1 MLKLKNFYYF
11 SDSDHEA
18 KIDKDMKGV
27 AEEKALR
34 GLLSSG
40 EEDEDEE
47 NGEKKKSDADD
58 NADGEK
64 EKPTKKKK
72 RSVKKE
78 KEEKDAKKSKAE
90 KKEGEILGA
99 LNFYQRSFYFVF
111 PLKSSKLFI
120 DVNMYR
126 VTQ

>member
-1 MLKLKNFYYF
+1 MCVHSYQSFWVKCKAFYYF

-90 KKEGEILGA
+90 KKEGKILGA
-99 LNFYQRSFYFVF
+99 LNFYHFI
-111 PLKSSKLFI
+111 LFFH
-120 DVNMYR
+120 
-126 VTQ
+126 